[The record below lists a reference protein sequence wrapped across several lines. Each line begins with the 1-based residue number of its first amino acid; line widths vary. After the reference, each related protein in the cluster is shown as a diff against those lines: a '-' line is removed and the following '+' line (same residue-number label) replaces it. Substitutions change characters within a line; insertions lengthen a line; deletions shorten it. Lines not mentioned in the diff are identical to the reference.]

1 MATHH
6 DDEPPRRSLAS
17 RVVRFPIKVVVLILV
32 LLLRPFVRHPK
43 ISAVAVVALGVLAY
57 AGYAVYL
64 APAQQQAASVASR
77 AQSATPDPRGAASP
91 SGAAASTDAS
101 GPRVTTQSPVPSP
114 EAPIAYIRAMSNYD
128 AHTMWLQLSPDA
140 QGSQG
145 SEQALQQRLDN
156 MKPRPGTV
164 KEITYV
170 GGSKMHDG
178 TSVYMYVLTVQ
189 NGTQVDQTELTV
201 YLDQNGKITSLQ

>member
-1 MATHH
+1 MATQY
-6 DDEPPRRSLAS
+6 DEQPRRSLAS
-17 RVVRFPIKVVVLILV
+17 RVVRFPIKLVVLIFVLV
-32 LLLRPFVRHPK
+32 LRPFVRHPK

-64 APAQQQAASVASR
+64 APSQQQAASVASQ
-77 AQSATPDPRGAASP
+77 AQSATPEAQAAASS
-91 SGAAASTDAS
+91 SGAAAPTPDAS
-101 GPRVTTQSPVPSP
+101 GPLVTAQSPVPSP

-164 KEITYV
+164 KEIAYV

-178 TSVYMYVLTVQ
+178 TSVYMYILTVQ
-189 NGTQVDQTELTV
+189 NGTHVDQSELTV